1 MGVLS
6 IIEFLFE
13 KFTYQGV
20 IFSADLLL
28 YEKALVTLKGVLA
41 DIDPT
46 FNRDD
51 YMVWAAITTF
61 LDDVIRLRLLKLVMK
76 DIWALYRHSLF
87 LFLDIQKIIFGFV
100 LDVAVLGKK
109 LPRVFSSNG
118 SQKSC

>member
-1 MGVLS
+1 
-6 IIEFLFE
+6 
-13 KFTYQGV
+13 
-20 IFSADLLL
+20 L

-76 DIWALYRHSLF
+76 DIWTLYRHSLF

-100 LDVAVLGKK
+100 RDVAVLGKK

-118 SQKSC
+118 SQRSC